1 MKMKNNL
8 QKLIVTLAAVV
19 TLAPAIHAQS
29 VSLVTVGG
37 NASIKLI
44 TNRIPTILSSAVYT
58 QGSTNLIFRFTGK
71 YGSTNVTWD
80 FNLTGGAG
88 AVQDLVEGNQVQLVT
103 GTGVPV
109 FVTTVTAPETIGIN
123 PTGLTQDL
131 TLVAP
136 VLLVANSNS
145 TDLVGLTNL
154 TQRQAVTLEASAGTL
169 PPAFFGGASTVN
181 PLYWVGRNQISA
193 VRQVLDANTFASGE
207 NNFTTNGSGQPIPY
221 LDGLGNPS
229 GAGSGTEVVA
239 IVNAIPD
246 SVGSVAGQDFYSAS
260 PLVRALS
267 YEGVPYSPANVING
281 SYPLWGYERYIYFS
295 SGLQA
300 PSPQQQQLIQALEGA
315 IENPTFQASSSFTN
329 KFISYS
335 AVNASVQRSIH
346 VDGGP
351 ITSQIY

>member
-1 MKMKNNL
+1 MKHNL
-8 QKLIVTLAAVV
+8 KKLIVTVAAVA
-19 TLAPAIHAQS
+19 TLAPALHAQS

-44 TNRIPTILSSAVYT
+44 TNRIPAILSGAVYT
-58 QGSTNLIFRFTGK
+58 QGSTNLIFRFTGN
-71 YGSTNVTWD
+71 YGTTNVTWD

-88 AVQDLVEGNQVQLVT
+88 AVLDLVQGNQVQLVS
-103 GTGVPV
+103 GTGVPN
-109 FVTTVTAPETIGIN
+109 FVTTITAPETVGIN
-123 PTGLTQDL
+123 PTGLNQDI

-136 VLLVANSNS
+136 IVLVANSNS

-154 TQRQAVTLEASAGTL
+154 TQRQAVYLEASGGSL
-169 PPAFFGGASTVN
+169 PPSYFGGASSVN
-181 PLYWVGRNQISA
+181 PLYWVGRNSIAA

-221 LDGLGNPS
+221 LDGQGNPS

-246 SVGSVAGQDFYSAS
+246 SIGSVAGQDYFSAS

-281 SYPLWGYERYIYFS
+281 SYPLWGYERYIYFA

-300 PSPQQQQLIQALEGA
+300 PTPQQKQLIQALEGA

-329 KFISYS
+329 KFISYP
-335 AVNASVQRSIH
+335 AVNASVQRDIH

-351 ITSQIY
+351 ITSQLY